1 MSKIDVKL
9 SDLSNDTDGES
20 YAIFHNLRYT
30 NDGYGGN
37 KNEMTFEITNWSG
50 NMISAEVAGYA
61 TNKRTGKTELM
72 WGASAPYD
80 AIRITIRGSCENAE
94 FLQMLRLIL
103 ETEKMVE
110 IIKP

>member
-1 MSKIDVKL
+1 MSKVDVNL
-9 SDLSNDTDGES
+9 ADSGEENT
-20 YAIFHNLRYT
+20 AIFHNLRYT

-50 NMISAEVAGYA
+50 NMISAAVAGYA
-61 TNKRTGKTELM
+61 TDERTGKTKLM
-72 WGASAPYD
+72 WGGEAPYD

-94 FLQMLRLIL
+94 FLNMLRLIL
-103 ETEKMVE
+103 EAEKMVD